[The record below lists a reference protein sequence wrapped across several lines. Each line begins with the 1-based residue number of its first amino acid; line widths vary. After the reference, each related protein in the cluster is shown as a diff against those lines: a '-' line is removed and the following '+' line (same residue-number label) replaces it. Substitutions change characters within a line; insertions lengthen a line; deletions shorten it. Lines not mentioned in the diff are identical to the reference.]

1 MITPEKQKHT
11 LYQGATWEWTYLVTD
26 ELKVPLDLTGCTAKL
41 MARESIDDTTP
52 VLDVDGVVVGADGK
66 VTFTIPPTLTVTATW
81 EQAVFDVELTFL
93 GGRIEKLAVGQMK
106 LVREVTRV

>member
-26 ELKVPLDLTGCTAKL
+26 EAKVPLDLTGCTASL
-41 MARESIDDTTP
+41 MARESADDTVA
-52 VLDVDGVVVGADGK
+52 VLDVAGVVTAVGGTVK
-66 VTFTIPPTLTVTATW
+66 FTIPPAMTVDATW
-81 EQAVFDVELTFL
+81 EQAVFDAELYFL

-106 LVREVTRV
+106 LVREITRT